1 MRRYAGAVLLLIC
14 IVENSCT
21 APFKNLTDAASRA
34 AAIVASSQQGP
45 GYWLTSY
52 TGSPRFKQPAREM
65 NTYLTAVMIDVLG
78 PISGQARLGDNLDRA
93 RKHLTGQIE
102 DTGLVRYHGK
112 PEGPASHGLGCVISP
127 DADDTALVWRIAPA
141 ADPQLME
148 KALATLAEYRSSD
161 QLYLTWLAPRD
172 SFQCID
178 PGKDPDPADV
188 AIQMHI
194 LMFLAQVRPANGW
207 LLCKALDKA
216 IDDDRIWVYYKIAPL
231 IPILRLVDLK
241 AAGCSISLPPARLK
255 SNVAGQDIWN
265 RAGLLLSR
273 LLGSNSAVPSSTE
286 TNELLQKLAQDDFA
300 AIRQN
305 PPLLYHNDLT
315 ASTPRFYWSA
325 DFGYA
330 LWLRLYFA
338 NLRLNQP
345 PILQ

>member
-1 MRRYAGAVLLLIC
+1 
-14 IVENSCT
+14 
-21 APFKNLTDAASRA
+21 
-34 AAIVASSQQGP
+34 
-45 GYWLTSY
+45 
-52 TGSPRFKQPAREM
+52 M
-65 NTYLTAVMIDVLG
+65 NIYLTAVMIDVLG
-78 PISGQARLGDNLDRA
+78 PVGGQVRLGNNLDRA

-102 DTGLVRYHGK
+102 DTGLVRYHGR

-141 ADPQLME
+141 SDPQLIK
-148 KALATLAEYRSSD
+148 KALATLAAYRSLD

-172 SFQCID
+172 RFQCID

-194 LMFLAQVRPANGW
+194 LMFLAQAKPADGR
-207 LLCKALDKA
+207 LLCEALGKA

-231 IPILRLVDLK
+231 IPIIRVVDLK
-241 AAGCSISLPPARLK
+241 AAGCSISLPAARLK
-255 SNVAGQDIWN
+255 SDVAGQDIWN
-265 RAGLLLSR
+265 KAGFLLSQ
-273 LLGSNSAVPSSTE
+273 LLESNSAAAPSTE
-286 TNELLQKLAQDDFA
+286 INDLLQKLSQDDFA

-330 LWLRLYFA
+330 LWLRLYFE
-338 NLRLNQP
+338 NLRLNP
-345 PILQ
+345 PPTVR